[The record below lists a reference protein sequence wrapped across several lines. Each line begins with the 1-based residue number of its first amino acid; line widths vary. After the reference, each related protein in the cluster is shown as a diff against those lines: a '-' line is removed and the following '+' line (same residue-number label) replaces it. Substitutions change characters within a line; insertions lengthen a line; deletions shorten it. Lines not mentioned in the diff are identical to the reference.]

1 MLAMDGG
8 QTVNRA
14 FRANVLSHD
23 CTFTLSACSLCVM
36 SFLFD
41 PVLNCGYDHKVAEV
55 SRSDS

>member
-1 MLAMDGG
+1 MDGG

-41 PVLNCGYDHKVAEV
+41 LVLNCGYDHKVAEV